1 MIVEIG
7 REYGLKD
14 IDGKIYYICIRNI
27 SGEYNKLKFCF
38 IGFVFYKCVGYEI
51 YIILLCFLLVFCIYV

>member
-38 IGFVFYKCVGYEI
+38 IGFVF
-51 YIILLCFLLVFCIYV
+51 